1 MLESARSGEQHLVD
15 RRVRDLETLTGT
27 FAAPERPN
35 SPVSATGRCADAP
48 FVQMSTSRFSPGLA
62 VSALTAILA
71 IAAAAISVVLLPLP
85 MDIFAAD
92 VLVMGALLVMGFF
105 AAERFVVHLSVRR
118 ETRTFSLSEIPLV
131 LGLYFAP
138 PIVLVLAQVVGAALA
153 LRLHRRQPVRKLAF
167 NVANFALG
175 TSIAVLLFRSI
186 APNPVPIDP
195 MGWIAAYAAAFVADL
210 AQGTGV
216 AFVIALTERARLE
229 LPRLVEVGTVY
240 TLADASLGI
249 VAALVLWQQPL
260 AAPLLVA
267 LAFVTFFGYRA
278 YQSENRKVAAVDE
291 LRRST
296 RELQRI
302 TTLRDVRLALL
313 EGARKVFG
321 ADRAEL
327 LMLADGDHPAVRSS
341 LDESGSLQTAEVP
354 GRDIALGVWSRVL
367 GEGRGTSVSLDNV
380 PVGIR
385 EQLRRDGIR
394 NALLAPIHDEERVIG
409 VLQVSNREA
418 AIGDWTADDV
428 TLFETL
434 ANQASVSIANA
445 QLVDRLRES
454 AEEQHRLAVTDTLT
468 GLANRLQFRYWLSE
482 EISAGQPFGILL
494 LDIDRFKEI
503 NDTLGH
509 DNGDR
514 LIVEIGHRLESAV
527 GGAGTIARAGGDEF
541 MILVRDPEPRP
552 ALERVARDALVAL
565 QRRLEL
571 KTLDLRLQGSIGG
584 ALFPAHGSNPDDLIR
599 HADVA
604 MYLAKERGNGFE
616 TYDADEDPYDELALA
631 ITGDLQRAV
640 EEDGLDVFFQP
651 QLGLESRRFE
661 GAEALVRWRHPRR
674 GDIPPDLF
682 VPIADK
688 TGLIRPMTRL
698 VMRKA
703 LVECRR
709 WLKAGID
716 MSVAVNLSARNL
728 REDDLPDFVRGILAE
743 TGVPPSHLTLE
754 LTESAIMT
762 DDRLTADVVAGLAA
776 CEVDL
781 AIDDFGTGYS
791 SLAYLRKLPAEEI
804 KIDRSFVG
812 NMATDRNNAA
822 IVNWT
827 ITLSRMLERR
837 TVAEGVE
844 DAETLDLLATM
855 GCDRAQG
862 YHIGRPMAA
871 AALVDAARRAG
882 PPRRASRITS
892 GTGTKR
898 VNTPVGY

>member
-1 MLESARSGEQHLVD
+1 MSA
-15 RRVRDLETLTGT
+15 
-27 FAAPERPN
+27 
-35 SPVSATGRCADAP
+35 
-48 FVQMSTSRFSPGLA
+48 SRFSTDMA
-62 VSALTAILA
+62 VASLTAILA
-71 IAAAAISVVLLPLP
+71 VAAGAICLWLLPLP
-85 MDIFAAD
+85 AGAITAD
-92 VLVMGALLVMGFF
+92 AVVFGVLLAFGFF

-118 ETRTFSLSEIPLV
+118 ETRTFSLTEIPLV

-138 PIVLVLAQVVGAALA
+138 PIILVLAQVAGATLA
-153 LRLHRRQPVRKLAF
+153 LRLHRRQGLLKLTF

-175 TSIAVLLFRSI
+175 TSVAALLFRI
-186 APNPVPIDP
+186 MVPNPVPIDP
-195 MGWIAAYAAAFVADL
+195 VGWLAAYLAAFIADL

-216 AFVIALTERARLE
+216 AIAIALTERARLE

-267 LAFVTFFGYRA
+267 LAFVTYFGYRA
-278 YQSENRKVAAVDE
+278 YQNETRKNAAVDE

-296 RELQRI
+296 RAVQRI
-302 TTLRDVRLALL
+302 TTMHDVRLALL
-313 EGARKVFG
+313 DGARNVFG

-327 LMLADGDHPAVRSS
+327 LMLGDSDHSAVRST
-341 LDESGSLQTAEVP
+341 LDESGSIQTVGVP
-354 GRDIALGVWSRVL
+354 AHELARGVWSRVL
-367 GEGRGTSVSLDNV
+367 GEGRGASVSLQNV
-380 PVGIR
+380 GAGIR
-385 EQLRRDGIR
+385 EQLDSDGIR
-394 NALLAPIHDEERVIG
+394 NALLAPIHDEERVVG
-409 VLQVSNREA
+409 VLQVSNRAA
-418 AIGDWTADDV
+418 AIGDWTSDDV
-428 TLFETL
+428 ALFETL

-454 AEEQHRLAVTDTLT
+454 AEEQHRLAVTDSLT
-468 GLANRLQFRYWLSE
+468 GLANRLQFRYWVE
-482 EISAGQPFGILL
+482 EAIAAGRPFGVLL

-514 LIVEIGHRLESAV
+514 LIAEIGNRLEAAV
-527 GGAGTIARAGGDEF
+527 ADKGALARPGGDEF
-541 MILVRDPEPRP
+541 MILVRDDDPRE
-552 ALERVARDALVAL
+552 ALESTARSVIAAL

-571 KTLDLRLQGSIGG
+571 RTLDLSLQGSVGG
-584 ALFPAHGSNPDDLIR
+584 AVFPSQGSDPDELIR

-604 MYLAKERGNGFE
+604 MYLAKERGTGFE
-616 TYDADEDPYDELALA
+616 LYNANDDPYDELALA
-631 ITGDLQRAV
+631 VTGDLQRAI
-640 EEDGLDVFFQP
+640 EEDGLNVHFQP
-651 QLGLESRRFE
+651 QLGLASRRFE
-661 GAEALVRWRHPRR
+661 SAEALVRWRHPRR

-698 VMRKA
+698 VLRKA

-709 WLKAGID
+709 WLNRGID
-716 MSVAVNLSARNL
+716 MSVAINLSARNL
-728 REDDLPDFVRGILAE
+728 REDDLPDYVRSVLAQ
-743 TGVPPSHLTLE
+743 TGVPPSRVTLE

-791 SLAYLRKLPAEEI
+791 SLAYLRTLPAREI
-804 KIDRSFVG
+804 KIDRSFVRS
-812 NMATDRNNAA
+812 MATNSDNAA

-827 ITLSRMLERR
+827 ITLSQMLQRR

-844 DAETLDLLATM
+844 DAETLELLAKM

-862 YHIGRPMAA
+862 YHLGRPMTAEALPEAA
-871 AALVDAARRAG
+871 IRSRLRRRTVGNAPELAARG
-882 PPRRASRITS
+882 L
-892 GTGTKR
+892 
-898 VNTPVGY
+898 